1 MGEICHWCGAPRTNQ
16 DIAFCDICREA
27 NRALTGADTLDAL
40 IVAVRRAAALLPD
53 ERPVHVY
60 PVERTSYPGCFR

>member
-1 MGEICHWCGAPRTNQ
+1 MEICRWCGAPRTNQ

-40 IVAVRRAAALLPD
+40 IVAVRRAMELLPD

-60 PVERTSYPGCFR
+60 PVER